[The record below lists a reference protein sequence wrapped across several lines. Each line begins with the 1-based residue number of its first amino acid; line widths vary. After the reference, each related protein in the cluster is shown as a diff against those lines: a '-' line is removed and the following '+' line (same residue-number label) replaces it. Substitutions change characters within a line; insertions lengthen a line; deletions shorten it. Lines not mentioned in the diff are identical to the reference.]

1 MDLEDDDEEGG
12 NALYNY
18 AYVFMPRAHVIDGV
32 YADGFREVS
41 ILVGHTP
48 ATFDNLIKTYEAM
61 GMDKENIA
69 EVENMVGYMQAMA
82 MRHRLN
88 CDNSMGVCLVKTEV
102 PITAENM
109 DTILQGHQRDRTL
122 EAFIRRSR
130 II

>member
-1 MDLEDDDEEGG
+1 MDFDDDEGG
-12 NALYNY
+12 DNTPCNY

-48 ATFDNLIKTYEAM
+48 ATFDNLIKTYKAM

-69 EVENMVGYMQAMA
+69 EVENMTSYLWAMS
-82 MRHRLN
+82 MRQRLN

-109 DTILQGHQRDRTL
+109 DTILQGHQHNRTL

-130 II
+130 IM